1 MLRMLTTIT
10 IIAVAVVSV
19 LAAIVVAAEFEGT
32 VSAMDDK
39 GMATIKA
46 TDGKEYKAQIAG
58 VKVGDK
64 VDCHVEGARR
74 PAISSARH
82 TNNTPGEA
90 EQSADDHQARCV
102 APRRAWHVRVC
113 LPVASPRLCTCHP
126 SPKGR
131 GSTGAV
137 MRASL

>member
-10 IIAVAVVSV
+10 IIVVAVVSV

-64 VDCHVEGARR
+64 VDCHVEGGKT
-74 PAISSARH
+74 S
-82 TNNTPGEA
+82 
-90 EQSADDHQARCV
+90 
-102 APRRAWHVRVC
+102 
-113 LPVASPRLCTCHP
+113 CH
-126 SPKGR
+126 KLGK
-131 GSTGAV
+131 THK
-137 MRASL
+137 